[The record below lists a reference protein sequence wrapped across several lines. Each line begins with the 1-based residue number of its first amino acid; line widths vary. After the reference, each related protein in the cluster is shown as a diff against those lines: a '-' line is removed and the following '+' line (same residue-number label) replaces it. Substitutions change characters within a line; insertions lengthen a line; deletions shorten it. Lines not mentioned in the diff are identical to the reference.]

1 MYKGLIKLDRTTFL
15 FIVLHFFSNVYSFLI
30 IFYQISSFF
39 KYFFK
44 ISPLPPYLKAKEKRS
59 LLAKGEKQKVLFIKK
74 GILSNVSS
82 ALDSSA
88 KSDNIRIFKIGSRR
102 NTVCKSCDL
111 YAERL

>member
-1 MYKGLIKLDRTTFL
+1 MYKGLIRLDRTTFL

-44 ISPLPPYLKAKEKRS
+44 ISPLLPYHKTKGKRS
-59 LLAKGEKQKVLFIKK
+59 LLAKGEKQKA
-74 GILSNVSS
+74 LSNKKRYFSDVTSALNSS
-82 ALDSSA
+82 AE
-88 KSDNIRIFKIGSRR
+88 SDNVSIFKIGACR
-102 NTVCKSCDL
+102 NTVRKSCDL